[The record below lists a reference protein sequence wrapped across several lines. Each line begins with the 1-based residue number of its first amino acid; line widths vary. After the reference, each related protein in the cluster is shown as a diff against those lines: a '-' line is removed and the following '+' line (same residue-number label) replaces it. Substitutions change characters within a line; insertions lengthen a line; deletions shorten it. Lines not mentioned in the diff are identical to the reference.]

1 MDDRGL
7 GPAHLSAALN
17 YLDHTQ
23 ERLGRYFPGWAEGTP
38 EFVRTTFLALHAE
51 VDELMAHFD
60 WKQWKEP
67 HEWSAIEKQEVA
79 EEFADILAF
88 LGYVVIFLD
97 QHDVYPSDLA
107 RAYRDKTEL
116 NHLRL
121 QGKVP
126 GYGSPGGKDEAEGR

>member
-1 MDDRGL
+1 MMDDKDI

-17 YLDHTQ
+17 YLDYTQ
-23 ERLGRYFPGWAEGTP
+23 AQLGKYFPGWAEGTP

-67 HEWSAIEKQEVA
+67 HVWNAGELVEAA
-79 EEFADILAF
+79 YEFADILAF
-88 LGYVVIFLD
+88 LGYIVLFLE
-97 QHDVYPSDLA
+97 QQGVHPSDLA
-107 RAYRDKTEL
+107 RAYERKTEL

-126 GYGSPGGKDEAEGR
+126 GYGSPGGVK